1 MIKRDASVLMVIDI
15 QTKLAPSVDNAEG
28 VVANTTKLL
37 NVADALDVPI
47 LATEQY
53 PKGLGPTIDQLV
65 PLIPTGAI
73 IEKEHFCSTSDPIC
87 AARLD
92 DLARRQVVLTG
103 MEAHICVLQTA
114 LDLKSRNYA
123 PIIVA
128 DAVSSRAVANYQAA
142 LDRAR
147 HEGVDIATTEMV
159 VYEWLEKANTDAFRA
174 VLPLIK

>member
-1 MIKRDASVLMVIDI
+1 MIKRDRSVLLVIDI
-15 QTKLAPSVDNAEG
+15 QAKLAPAIENVDG
-28 VVANTTKLL
+28 VVANTIKLL
-37 NVADALDVPI
+37 NVADALEVPI

-53 PKGLGPTIDQLV
+53 PRGLGPTIDELV
-65 PLIPTGAI
+65 PLIPEGAT
-73 IEKEHFCSTSDPIC
+73 IEKEHFCSTNDPTC

-92 DLARRQVVLTG
+92 DLGRRQVILTG

-114 LDLKSRNYA
+114 LDLKAKDYE

-128 DAVSSRAVANYQAA
+128 DAVSSRSSANHGAA

-159 VYEWLEKANTDAFRA
+159 VYEWLERANTDAFRK